1 MSFVFG
7 FQLNNEK
14 FVFFVLLSI
23 LRCSLGV
30 VPAGRNLLVFSDA
43 LLVLNRVQTLS
54 ILDLSLLSC
63 RGVLEQGFFIDI
75 VVLAFICSFINIFR
89 GYDLDWL

>member
-1 MSFVFG
+1 LSFVVG

-23 LRCSLGV
+23 SRCSLGV

-43 LLVLNRVQTLS
+43 LLVLNRVQTWF

-75 VVLAFICSFINIFR
+75 VVLAFISSFINIFR